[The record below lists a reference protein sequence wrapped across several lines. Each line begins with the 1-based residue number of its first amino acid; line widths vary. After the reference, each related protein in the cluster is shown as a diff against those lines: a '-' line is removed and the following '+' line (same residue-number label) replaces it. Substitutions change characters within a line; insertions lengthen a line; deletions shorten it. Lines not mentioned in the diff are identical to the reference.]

1 MLTPQELLQIVDT
14 MQPLL
19 DELNGWITSDIISRL
34 MARLGRGEGFLL
46 TGTDEWQ
53 MEVYQSAGGHYDA
66 LQKKIQD
73 FTKKSEAEVKAIFED
88 AGIRAWEADNAFYVS
103 KGLES
108 ISLVQSER
116 MVQILTDTY
125 QRTNG
130 EIRNFTRTTAAASQQ
145 RFIQVLDDAHFK
157 VITGAQGYTQA
168 VLDAVQEVSST
179 QTKVQYPSGHTDTIE
194 TAVLRAVRTGV
205 AQASG
210 NMSIQGM
217 VEHEWDLIRVSAHL
231 GARYGDGG
239 ENPGNHFWWQGKLYS
254 RTGQSTK
261 YPDFVKSTGYG
272 TGEGLCGWNCRH
284 SFGPG
289 DEDYNPYSDFDTEEN
304 KKAYDLSQK
313 QRAMER
319 RIRHQKTKL
328 LGLRQAMDSAQ
339 DATLQTALQNEYDNE
354 AVKLGRYNAQYNRF
368 CEANDLKRLSDRIS
382 VAKWT
387 RSEAG
392 RAAQSA
398 KAYYQ
403 KWVKE
408 IGASDAAPKTLAD
421 YYQNKYNDT
430 WEHQLL
436 MGYNK
441 AVQSGDISPLV
452 GFQHYIETAQ
462 KANAELIGL
471 TTKNGY
477 TVEAY
482 TTHFIDRVIGQVS
495 TPHKGKRLAVPIE
508 NVLDCLRNPKEISN
522 TYERMLVRSGN
533 KFADQRIR
541 FFGEDCVVTFSIR
554 ENSII
559 QVNPNRKG

>member
-116 MVQILTDTY
+116 MVRILTDTY

-217 VEHEWDLIRVSAHL
+217 VEHE
-231 GARYGDGG
+231 
-239 ENPGNHFWWQGKLYS
+239 
-254 RTGQSTK
+254 
-261 YPDFVKSTGYG
+261 
-272 TGEGLCGWNCRH
+272 
-284 SFGPG
+284 
-289 DEDYNPYSDFDTEEN
+289 
-304 KKAYDLSQK
+304 
-313 QRAMER
+313 
-319 RIRHQKTKL
+319 
-328 LGLRQAMDSAQ
+328 
-339 DATLQTALQNEYDNE
+339 
-354 AVKLGRYNAQYNRF
+354 
-368 CEANDLKRLSDRIS
+368 
-382 VAKWT
+382 
-387 RSEAG
+387 
-392 RAAQSA
+392 
-398 KAYYQ
+398 
-403 KWVKE
+403 
-408 IGASDAAPKTLAD
+408 
-421 YYQNKYNDT
+421 
-430 WEHQLL
+430 
-436 MGYNK
+436 
-441 AVQSGDISPLV
+441 
-452 GFQHYIETAQ
+452 
-462 KANAELIGL
+462 
-471 TTKNGY
+471 
-477 TVEAY
+477 
-482 TTHFIDRVIGQVS
+482 
-495 TPHKGKRLAVPIE
+495 
-508 NVLDCLRNPKEISN
+508 
-522 TYERMLVRSGN
+522 
-533 KFADQRIR
+533 
-541 FFGEDCVVTFSIR
+541 
-554 ENSII
+554 
-559 QVNPNRKG
+559 

>member
-108 ISLVQSER
+108 ISLAQSER
-116 MVQILTDTY
+116 MVRILTDTY

-130 EIRNFTRTTAAASQQ
+130 EIRNFTRTTADASQQ

-168 VLDAVQEVSST
+168 VLDAVKDVSSA

-261 YPDFVKSTGYG
+261 YPDFVKATGYG

-289 DEDYNPYSDFDTEEN
+289 DTNHNPYADFDDEEN
-304 KKAYDLSQK
+304 RKMYDLSQK

-328 LGLRQAMDSAQ
+328 LGLRQAVDSAQ
-339 DATLQTALQNEYDNE
+339 DAALQTALQNEYDNE
-354 AVKLGRYNAQYNRF
+354 AVTLGRYNAQYNAF
-368 CEANDLKRLSDRIS
+368 CKDNNLKRLSDRIS

-387 RSEAG
+387 RADATSAIQAEK
-392 RAAQSA
+392 RAL
-398 KAYYQ
+398 KAEQERRIIIEEQTKRIYQ
-403 KWVKE
+403 E
-408 IGASDAAPKTLAD
+408 IAD
-421 YYQNKYNDT
+421 GKYPLKINVGNQNKHIRTSHAYDK
-430 WEHQLL
+430 
-436 MGYNK
+436 MGRKSYLF
-441 AVQSGDISPLV
+441 GDLD
-452 GFQHYIETAQ
+452 TAQ
-462 KANAELIGL
+462 ALVNKYCGTGNLVFS
-471 TTKNGY
+471 TKNEW
-477 TVEAY
+477 THKEFVETNSDIGIVIDQYNGAEE
-482 TTHFIDRVIGQVS
+482 TTNR
-495 TPHKGKRLAVPIE
+495 
-508 NVLDCLRNPKEISN
+508 
-522 TYERMLVRSGN
+522 
-533 KFADQRIR
+533 
-541 FFGEDCVVTFSIR
+541 FSIHYGK
-554 ENSII
+554 NGTHI
-559 QVNPNRKG
+559 VPRKRKRKK

>member
-1 MLTPQELLQIVDT
+1 MLTPQELLEIVDT

-19 DELNGWITSDIISRL
+19 DELNGWIVRDMIERL

-46 TGTDEWQ
+46 TGTDQWQ
-53 MEVYQSAGGHYDA
+53 LEVYKAAGGHYDA
-66 LQKKIQD
+66 LQQEIQT
-73 FTKKSEAEVKAIFED
+73 FAKKSEAEVKAIFED
-88 AGIRAWEADNAFYVS
+88 AGVRAWEADNAFYVAQGMETV
-103 KGLES
+103 KLA
-108 ISLVQSER
+108 QSER

-130 EIRNFTRTTAAASQQ
+130 EIKNFTRTTAAASQQ

-157 VITGAQGYTQA
+157 VVTGAQSYTQA
-168 VLDAVQEVSST
+168 VKDAVEDIAGT
-179 QTKVQYPSGHTDTIE
+179 QTKVHYPTGHIDTIE

-217 VEHEWDLIRVSAHL
+217 VERDWDLIRVSAHL

-254 RTGQSTK
+254 RTGKSTE
-261 YPDFVKSTGYG
+261 YPDFVQSTGYG
-272 TGEGLCGWNCRH
+272 TGIGLCGWNCRH

-289 DEDYNPYSDFDTEEN
+289 DPNHNPYVGFDAEEN
-304 KKAYDLSQK
+304 RKAYDLSQK

-319 RIRHQKTKL
+319 KIRRQKTKL
-328 LGLRQAMDSAQ
+328 LGLRQAVDSAQ
-339 DATLQTALQNEYDNE
+339 DEAVKAELQNEYDNE

-368 CEANDLKRLSDRIS
+368 CKANDLKRLSDRIS

-392 RAAQSA
+392 WAAQSS
-398 KAYYQ
+398 KAHYR

-408 IGASDAAPKTLAD
+408 IGASDAAPKTLAE
-421 YYQNKYNDT
+421 YYKNKYNDT

-462 KANAELIGL
+462 KANADLIGL

-477 TVEAY
+477 TVEVY

-495 TPHKGKRLAVPIE
+495 TPHKGKRLGVPIE
-508 NVLDCLRNPKEISN
+508 NVVDCLLNSKEISD
-522 TYERMLVRSGN
+522 TYERVFVRNGE
-533 KFADQRIR
+533 KVVDQRIE
-541 FFGEDCVVTFSIR
+541 FIGDKCEVAYSVT
-554 ENSII
+554 ENKIL
-559 QVNPNRKG
+559 QANPKKRG